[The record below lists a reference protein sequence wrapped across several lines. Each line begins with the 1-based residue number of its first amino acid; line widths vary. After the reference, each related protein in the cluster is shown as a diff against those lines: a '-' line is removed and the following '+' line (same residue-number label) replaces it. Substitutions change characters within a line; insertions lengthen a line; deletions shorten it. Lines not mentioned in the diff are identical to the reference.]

1 MSVTS
6 ISRRPSQAPER
17 CSGLDFELVS
27 SLTNASQDVK
37 KEQAP
42 SGQQGHGRQAAE
54 DATHTTP
61 TNAAENGSI
70 LAMFLIAEQGEAVL
84 RWSVLESF
92 DTSVS
97 IVVDASTTFR
107 AWSRPGSME
116 RNNIESFRPIFKTPG
131 QPKPRSCKS
140 SVDPSLAAAISAVV
154 RRMVHGGSLVVRV
167 RFALAKMLIP
177 SAFGATASREG
188 HLYFNIGGVADCT
201 VCLQGT
207 RAVVT

>member
-1 MSVTS
+1 M
-6 ISRRPSQAPER
+6 SRRSKRHQASKDTAARQQKTP
-17 CSGLDFELVS
+17 
-27 SLTNASQDVK
+27 LTQ
-37 KEQAP
+37 
-42 SGQQGHGRQAAE
+42 
-54 DATHTTP
+54 TP

-70 LAMFLIAEQGEAVL
+70 LAMFLFAEQGEAVL

-131 QPKPRSCKS
+131 QPKPRSSKS